1 MVLIR
6 RMVCGFTM
14 IFFFLKFFLF
24 LNFMLILGH
33 DSVFSMTV
41 ASTRTRS
48 FPRSGLPRS
57 VKLSAPTNRTFSS
70 RILSPHLMSSSFSM
84 RIRSSA
90 VTFHWWLAKCTTAKS
105 RPYWPAA
112 ISSFTFFTTSA
123 WCLVSSTGSGRTTS
137 CQGGELREVLG
148 TYPCGYEALCEL
160 NLREADQ
167 REAGPGPWDAKM
179 LRLHTDTSR
188 PKKPGN
194 TEAAMAA
201 AIFPQPQQEAEAART
216 LCVHAQAQ

>member
-6 RMVCGFTM
+6 RTVCGFTM
-14 IFFFLKFFLF
+14 IFVFLKFFLF

-33 DSVFSMTV
+33 DSVFSITV

-57 VKLSAPTNRTFSS
+57 VKLSAPTSRTFSN
-70 RILSPHLMSSSFSM
+70 RILSPHLMSNSFSI

-105 RPYWPAA
+105 RPYWPVA
-112 ISSFTFFTTSA
+112 INSFTFFTTSA

-167 REAGPGPWDAKM
+167 REAVRRRETQWVVAVITC
-179 LRLHTDTSR
+179 TD
-188 PKKPGN
+188 
-194 TEAAMAA
+194 
-201 AIFPQPQQEAEAART
+201 
-216 LCVHAQAQ
+216 LLLVHGLTYCITTCL

>member
-1 MVLIR
+1 
-6 RMVCGFTM
+6 M

-41 ASTRTRS
+41 ASTRTSS
-48 FPRSGLPRS
+48 FRRSGLPRS
-57 VKLSAPTNRTFSS
+57 VKLSAPTSRTFSS
-70 RILSPHLMSSSFSM
+70 RILSPHLISNSFSI

-105 RPYWPAA
+105 RPYWPVA
-112 ISSFTFFTTSA
+112 ISSFTLFTTSA

-148 TYPCGYEALCEL
+148 TYLQSGFISTHHMPRKGSL
-160 NLREADQ
+160 NS
-167 REAGPGPWDAKM
+167 P
-179 LRLHTDTSR
+179 T
-188 PKKPGN
+188 
-194 TEAAMAA
+194 AAVCKH
-201 AIFPQPQQEAEAART
+201 QEA
-216 LCVHAQAQ
+216 VQACYGGA